1 VFSGA
6 FGYIY
11 CDKKAKVM
19 KIFHG
24 ADHAGYEL
32 KNIIAEH
39 LRHADDCE
47 AEDLGAKTLDEDD
60 DYPRY
65 AYDVASQ
72 LLGEEDGTAL
82 GVLICGS
89 GQGMTMAANRVNGI
103 RAALAWNEDSARSAR
118 EDDDANVL
126 VLPARFVTTEQAE
139 AMVDAWLKAKFKADP
154 KYRRRLDELEE
165 LYG

>member
-1 VFSGA
+1 
-6 FGYIY
+6 
-11 CDKKAKVM
+11 M
-19 KIFHG
+19 KMFLG

-32 KNIIAEH
+32 KTTLAKH
-39 LRHADDCE
+39 LKAAGHE
-47 AEDLGAKTLDEDD
+47 VEDLGAKHLDEDD

-65 AYDVASQ
+65 AYSVASRM
-72 LLGEEDGTAL
+72 LGEEDGAAL
-82 GVLICGS
+82 GVLLCGS

-103 RAALAWNEDSARSAR
+103 RAALAWNEDSARVSR

-126 VLPARFVTTEQAE
+126 VLPARFVTPEQAT
-139 AMVDAWLKAKFKADP
+139 AMVDAWIAARFKADP